1 MSKPSISARQVS
13 TGIHVLVWAT
23 LLALPWFLRSPAEP
37 HDLIGPLPAGFFL
50 LSAFLH
56 MGLFYGN
63 AFYLYPR
70 LCRRRRW
77 PWYLLAFL
85 AAVLAVNALKVL
97 ILQRWYPEIGDY
109 TAHARFIFG
118 PSFFAM
124 VAGTIYRYAA
134 DRILAERRLR
144 EREAEQLAMELKFLR
159 SQISPHFLFNVLT
172 NLVSLARKKS
182 ELLEPSLLML
192 ADLMRYM
199 LYDSDEKKVPLT
211 KEAEYLQSYIA
222 LQRLRFGD
230 SVDISA
236 AMTLSPGGGERR
248 IEPMLLIPFVEN
260 AFKHGVG
267 WIQDPRI
274 AIRLEEAQGVL
285 RFSVENAY
293 DPGGRGPQDGRP
305 GIGLPNVRARLQLLY
320 PGRHTLQ
327 VSGEKGTFHVH
338 LTIHL
343 S

>member
-1 MSKPSISARQVS
+1 
-13 TGIHVLVWAT
+13 
-23 LLALPWFLRSPAEP
+23 
-37 HDLIGPLPAGFFL
+37 
-50 LSAFLH
+50 
-56 MGLFYGN
+56 
-63 AFYLYPR
+63 
-70 LCRRRRW
+70 
-77 PWYLLAFL
+77 
-85 AAVLAVNALKVL
+85 
-97 ILQRWYPEIGDY
+97 
-109 TAHARFIFG
+109 RFIFG

-248 IEPMLLIPFVEN
+248 IEPMLLIPFVE
-260 AFKHGVG
+260 
-267 WIQDPRI
+267 
-274 AIRLEEAQGVL
+274 
-285 RFSVENAY
+285 
-293 DPGGRGPQDGRP
+293 
-305 GIGLPNVRARLQLLY
+305 
-320 PGRHTLQ
+320 
-327 VSGEKGTFHVH
+327 
-338 LTIHL
+338 
-343 S
+343 